1 MPASLWPWGLQW
13 SARQALCL
21 QGCVCG
27 VCGETTNQ
35 TPMPPSP
42 ASPLH
47 DQESMQII
55 WLLRVG
61 WGWGPQTCRCDSVL
75 WVCWRLW
82 QDCQGWAEVPAEAR
96 YGRTTVSCT
105 EHRGRII
112 RSRERARERERESE
126 CERAGGDEPSRFT
139 GEGETSRWPVRTMA
153 RGSRGGSGNQPS
165 PPALYWKLRGKP
177 LEVVSKRDV
186 GGSDGSGTRGWTG
199 RRRN

>member
-13 SARQALCL
+13 SARQALHL
-21 QGCVCG
+21 QRCVCG
-27 VCGETTNQ
+27 VCGEKTNQ

-112 RSRERARERERESE
+112 RSREQERQRERARERERVRESRRG
-126 CERAGGDEPSRFT
+126 RAEQ
-139 GEGETSRWPVRTMA
+139 V
-153 RGSRGGSGNQPS
+153 
-165 PPALYWKLRGKP
+165 Y
-177 LEVVSKRDV
+177 
-186 GGSDGSGTRGWTG
+186 
-199 RRRN
+199 RRRGDKLMASEDHGQGIKRR